1 MKKILF
7 IVFLFPLLGKAQNDV
22 RTAIVGKHD
31 DIPVFIMSEPV
42 KEYNVVGA
50 VTDKFRTDTLGIKK
64 DAPVT
69 IDDMIDRLVEYATE
83 LGKMNK
89 IDFDAIITTDGK
101 SGTLI
106 KFKPGKNITDSVAV
120 KPQ

>member
-1 MKKILF
+1 MKKIIF
-7 IVFLFPLLGKAQNDV
+7 IFFFFPLVSKAQNDV
-22 RTAIVGKHD
+22 RTAIVGKYN

-50 VTDKFRTDTLGIKK
+50 VTDKFRTDTLAIKK

-106 KFKPGKNITDSVAV
+106 KFKPGENITDSVAV

>member
-1 MKKILF
+1 M
-7 IVFLFPLLGKAQNDV
+7 LFPLFCKAQNDV
-22 RTAIVGKHD
+22 RTAIVANHNN
-31 DIPVFIMSEPV
+31 IPVFIMSEPV

-50 VTDKFRTDTLGIKK
+50 VTDKFRTDTLAIQK
-64 DAPVT
+64 DAPLT